1 MSISVHVGTITTM
14 SITTITNIIMIMSVL
29 AVRTITK
36 RRIIQVVPVDIIIDG
51 FMVPGLGFEPR
62 NR

>member
-1 MSISVHVGTITTM
+1 MSVHVDTITT
-14 SITTITNIIMIMSVL
+14 ITMITNIIMIMSVL

-36 RRIIQVVPVDIIIDG
+36 RRIIQVVPVDIIIDS

>member
-1 MSISVHVGTITTM
+1 MSVHVCTITTM

-36 RRIIQVVPVDIIIDG
+36 RRIIQVVPVDIIFDG